1 MDGEAGRD
9 GRIIERNTKQ
19 TDMKKHI
26 YPCLW
31 FDGQARSAADF
42 YCSIFP
48 NSRIIH
54 DSGMVVNFELDG
66 QFFMGL
72 NGGDKFTFTEGVS
85 FVIPCRDQA
94 EIDHYWYKLIA
105 EGGSEGH
112 CGWCKDRFGL
122 SWQVVPEMLG
132 ELMSNPEKGPRVA
145 QAFMK
150 MRKFDIAA
158 LQSA

>member
-1 MDGEAGRD
+1 
-9 GRIIERNTKQ
+9 
-19 TDMKKHI
+19 MKKHV

-31 FDGQARSAADF
+31 FDGQARAAADF

-48 NSRIIH
+48 NSRVLH
-54 DSGMVVNFELDG
+54 DSGMVVNFELNG

-72 NGGDKFTFTEGVS
+72 NGGDKFIFNEAVS
-85 FVIPCRDQA
+85 FVIPCKDQQ
-94 EIDHYWYKLIA
+94 EIDHYWFKLIA
-105 EGGSEGH
+105 DGGSEGH

-132 ELMSNPEKGPRVA
+132 ELMANPEKGQRVA